1 MKENNQS
8 ILTTGNRFLMDMPT
22 AWFMILS
29 LIIVGAGFLGKL
41 PTSMVGGFA
50 LFMSLGYLIRFVY
63 WKVPLIKNTLGLAS
77 IGLTCAIIK
86 HFGLWPENI
95 VETMTNFIQGDTDF
109 LSWFIAALITGSILG
124 MNRELLIKAGIRYFV
139 PITSGLVFA
148 YLLGGLVGQAF
159 GMSFKGTIFYIAGPI
174 MGGGT

>member
-1 MKENNQS
+1 MTS
-8 ILTTGNRFLMDMPT
+8 SPG
-22 AWFMILS
+22 LS
-29 LIIVGAGFLGKL
+29 LIHI
-41 PTSMVGGFA
+41 
-50 LFMSLGYLIRFVY
+50 
-63 WKVPLIKNTLGLAS
+63 LIKNTLGLAS

-95 VETMTNFIQGDTDF
+95 VETMPNFIQGDTDF

-139 PITSGLVFA
+139 PITGGLVFA

-159 GMSFKGTIFYIAGPI
+159 GMSFKDTIFYIAGPI
-174 MGGGT
+174 MGGGTGAGAVPMSEMYSEAMGPVSYTHLDVYKRQINSRAIREPTVQ

>member
-1 MKENNQS
+1 MKENNQNT
-8 ILTTGNRFLMDMPT
+8 LTTGNRFLMDMPT

-50 LFMSLGYLIRFVY
+50 LFMSLGYLIRFIY

-95 VETMTNFIQGDTDF
+95 VETMTNFIQGHGFSLLVYRRSDHRQYPWDEPGVADQGGHPLLRTDHWRSDF
-109 LSWFIAALITGSILG
+109 RLS
-124 MNRELLIKAGIRYFV
+124 AGW
-139 PITSGLVFA
+139 P
-148 YLLGGLVGQAF
+148 
-159 GMSFKGTIFYIAGPI
+159 
-174 MGGGT
+174 GGTGIWNVL